1 MKLFQQL
8 LVAGAAAS
16 MIAPIAAQA
25 SDINLEDM
33 NSYSASSRSAGFTN
47 NYLNVQPGDWAHQSI
62 KDLVNSRGCSVDV
75 SDKSLTRFEAAA
87 IVNSC
92 LGNVAEVSNIE
103 RSLIDEFSSEIA
115 LLRGRVDGIEARMN
129 EFEAGS
135 FSSTTTLDGKAVFVF
150 GAVDGNSDLGETTS
164 GGTDT
169 VAVTDGGT
177 TYNAVIK
184 KADKDK
190 HSEALS
196 VGYVYQMNLN
206 TSFTG
211 DDNLYV
217 RLKTSDG
224 FENFTSKPGNY
235 LNEAGSGGSVLT
247 VDKIWYTF
255 PLGEKVEATVGPKI
269 ENYYM
274 LAASPSVY
282 KPKVLKA
289 FRFGGHGI
297 AFGASTS
304 TGLGL
309 KYTADNG
316 FASSVT
322 INSKGAQGTNGFLTD
337 ADVNKL
343 NVQAAYTTDNWH
355 LSATYTAQHGKFDAF
370 HYYSTDAIDASTDKS
385 GYALRAW
392 FRPDET
398 GTAVPSVS
406 IGFDTV
412 DFQDNPG
419 GYQNGSGYS
428 IAFNWQDMFQ
438 ADDTIGVAFGQPIKG
453 EDNVTA
459 GVEDVDPFLWEA
471 YYSFR
476 PNDSIEITPG
486 VFGGSD
492 VRADEN
498 DDIFGAVLQT
508 TFRF

>member
-8 LVAGAAAS
+8 LVAGAAVS
-16 MIAPIAAQA
+16 MIAPLAAQA
-25 SDINLEDM
+25 TDINLEDM
-33 NSYSASSRSAGFTN
+33 NSYSNSSKSTGFTN

-62 KDLVNSRGCSVDV
+62 KDLVNSRGCDVNV

-92 LGNVAEVSNIE
+92 LGNVAEVTNVE

-115 LLRGRVDGIEARMN
+115 LLRGRIDGIEARMN
-129 EFEAGS
+129 EFEAGT
-135 FSSTTTLDGKAVFVF
+135 FSSTTTLDGKAVFVL
-150 GAVDGNSDLGETTS
+150 GAVDGNGDLDEG
-164 GGTDT
+164 DT
-169 VAVTDGGT
+169 EAVS
-177 TYNAVIK
+177 A
-184 KADKDK
+184 A
-190 HSEALS
+190 
-196 VGYVYQMNLN
+196 YVYQMNLN

-235 LNEAGSGGSVLT
+235 HNEAGSHGSVVN

-255 PLGEKVEATVGPKI
+255 PLGDNFTATIGPKI

-289 FRFGGHGI
+289 FRFGGHGA

-309 KYTADNG
+309 KFVADNG
-316 FASSVT
+316 FASSITV
-322 INSKGAQGTNGFLTD
+322 NSKGAQGTNGFLTEQD
-337 ADVNKL
+337 ENKVN
-343 NVQAAYTTDNWH
+343 VMAAYTADNFH
-355 LSATYTAQHGKFDAF
+355 LSATYTTQSNDWDAW
-370 HYYSTDAIDASTDKS
+370 HYFSTDKID
-385 GYALRAW
+385 GDNDFDADGWALRAW

-406 IGFDTV
+406 VGYDTLS
-412 DFQDNPG
+412 FTNNKN
-419 GYQNGSGYS
+419 GYDDVNGYS
-428 IAFNWQDMFQ
+428 VAFNWNDMFQ
-438 ADDTIGVAFGQPIKG
+438 ADDVIGIALGQPI
-453 EDNVTA
+453 A
-459 GVEDVDPFLWEA
+459 GDDTDPFLWEA

-486 VFGGSD
+486 IFGGSD
-492 VRADEN
+492 VRGVSDKE
-498 DDIFGAVLQT
+498 DDLFGAVLTT
-508 TFRF
+508 TFKF